1 MKQETIL
8 KIFGTGQITIPKQWR
23 DFFGADTVMA
33 VFDES
38 KKNISIKPIKMVEL
52 EDTKW
57 IAANEL
63 AGDLDEMKLNKDLKK
78 EFLAGYKQSDFYQAK
93 LKNKKKNGI

>member
-1 MKQETIL
+1 M
-8 KIFGTGQITIPKQWR
+8 R
-23 DFFGADTVMA
+23 DVPLRCMPSTTTACDL
-33 VFDES
+33 
-38 KKNISIKPIKMVEL
+38 EL